1 MTPAYFFIY
10 IKRNK
15 EEKVT
20 ILTEH
25 ISDDRTRKV
34 CFHEKRS
41 EFIYYSEVAMEQI
54 GQNLLTLVDG
64 ASNIVEVTSSFF
76 MSLWIKHM

>member
-1 MTPAYFFIY
+1 
-10 IKRNK
+10 
-15 EEKVT
+15 
-20 ILTEH
+20 
-25 ISDDRTRKV
+25 
-34 CFHEKRS
+34 
-41 EFIYYSEVAMEQI
+41 MEQI